1 MLNFTKIRN
10 FTKNAKFS
18 EISDFLTF
26 PKCYSFWT
34 PPEGEKP
41 WHQVKVTALGEE
53 IEENHPFSPKTTI
66 LMKKA
71 EMAWNTQKSWFFCE
85 KRTFSP
91 QAAFDCISQAFLGVF

>member
-41 WHQVKVTALGEE
+41 WHQVKVMALGEE
-53 IEENHPFSPKTTI
+53 MQEFHLISLKITI
-66 LMKKA
+66 LVKKA
-71 EMAWNTQKSWFFCE
+71 EIA
-85 KRTFSP
+85 
-91 QAAFDCISQAFLGVF
+91 